1 MIAQH
6 EVQHDETM
14 LITHQIRTG
23 APVLAA
29 PAPDPAPAD
38 AFRLPAEVLVP
49 GGPFTMGTSTEPWAL
64 DNERPAHT
72 VQVAPFYLDTTPVT
86 CGAYTE
92 FIDDGGYDDPRW
104 WTGTGWEHRQK
115 RRADR
120 AAVLA
125 ARGPAVDPPGVRQA
139 GAGRAGR
146 TGPARVW
153 YEADAYA
160 RWAGRRLPTEA
171 EWEKAARFDPATGLT
186 RRYPWGNA
194 DPDTSHANLGQ
205 AFLRPA
211 PAGSYPDGAAPCGAR
226 QLIGDVWEW
235 TSSDFLPYPGF
246 EAWPYK
252 EYSEVFFGPEY
263 KVLRGGSFGVSPV
276 ACRGT
281 FRNWDYPIRRQIF
294 AGFRTARSGVAGE
307 GLMCLHLAYLGSA
320 ASLRSVLTDPSHG
333 LYGQAW
339 RPRRQRYGT
348 VNADGFGVGWCP
360 QATRFR
366 PLPARGSDLGRRLFT
381 DLART
386 VRSPRRTGG
395 CAPATAGTHAGRVG
409 RCAPSGTARWLFSHN
424 GVLDGWPAAAAGL
437 AATLPAGS
445 LLGLEARVD
454 SALLWALVRHRLGL
468 GLGAADALADTV
480 AAVRAAGVSGR
491 FNFLLTDGRV
501 IAATAAGDTLCYR
514 AVRRAPWSW
523 PRSRATTSPAGPRCR
538 TAPS

>member
-1 MIAQH
+1 M
-6 EVQHDETM
+6 
-14 LITHQIRTG
+14 
-23 APVLAA
+23 
-29 PAPDPAPAD
+29 
-38 AFRLPAEVLVP
+38 P

-86 CGAYTE
+86 CGAYAQ

-104 WTGTGWEHRQK
+104 WTGAGWEHRQNAGLTAPLYWRSEGRQWT
-115 RRADR
+115 RRVFGR
-120 AAVLA
+120 QEPIVPNEPVLH
-125 ARGPAVDPPGVRQA
+125 VS
-139 GAGRAGR
+139 
-146 TGPARVW
+146 W

-194 DPDTSHANLGQ
+194 DPDTSYANLGQ

-211 PAGSYPDGAAPCGAR
+211 PAGSYPAGAAPCGAR

-263 KVLRGGSFGVSPV
+263 KVMRGGSFAVSPV

-294 AGFRTARSGVAGE
+294 AGFRTARSGGAGDR
-307 GLMCLHLAYLGSA
+307 LMCRHLAYLGPP
-320 ASLRSVLTDPSHG
+320 ASLRSVLIDPPHG
-333 LYGQAW
+333 LYRQAW
-339 RPRRQRYGT
+339 APRRQRHGT
-348 VNADGFGVGWCP
+348 VNADGFGVGWYAP
-360 QATRFR
+360 DD
-366 PLPARGSDLGRRLFT
+366 PDPARYRRAVPIWGDESFADVARVTSAARCWRRCAARPRAPTRGSPRSRRTRRAAGCSATTACWTAGRRPPPGW
-381 DLART
+381 
-386 VRSPRRTGG
+386 PRR
-395 CAPATAGTHAGRVG
+395 CPPG
-409 RCAPSGTARWLFSHN
+409 RCSGWRPGWIPRCCGRWSGT
-424 GVLDGWPAAAAGL
+424 
-437 AATLPAGS
+437 GS
-445 LLGLEARVD
+445 G
-454 SALLWALVRHRLGL
+454 SASPPRTPWR
-468 GLGAADALADTV
+468 TPSP
-480 AAVRAAGVSGR
+480 AVRAAGVSGR

-514 AVRRAPWSW
+514 ARGTPWSS
-523 PRSRATTSPAGPRCR
+523 PRSRATTSPAGPRYP
-538 TAPS
+538 TAPWSPRRRSRSA